1 MVNIL
6 LWALAG
12 ATAGWIGFSFL
23 GFNKDRGLA
32 VSVVIGMVGG
42 FLGGNIVAPMFSA
55 AAVSAGAFNPFTLF
69 VAFACA
75 TAILTV
81 SNMVYKRFGF

>member
-12 ATAGWIGFSFL
+12 GTAGWIGFSL
-23 GFNKDRGLA
+23 VGFNEDRGLA

-42 FLGGNIVAPMFSA
+42 FLGGNMLAPMFSA
-55 AAVSAGAFNPFTLF
+55 GAVNPGVFNPFSLF
-69 VAFACA
+69 IAFACA
-75 TAILTV
+75 AAVLTV